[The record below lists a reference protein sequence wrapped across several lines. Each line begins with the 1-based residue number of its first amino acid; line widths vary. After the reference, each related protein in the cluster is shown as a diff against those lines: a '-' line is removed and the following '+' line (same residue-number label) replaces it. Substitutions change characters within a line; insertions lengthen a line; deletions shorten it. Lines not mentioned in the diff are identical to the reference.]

1 MTQLRVVA
9 ANEACGLVG
18 ADGEVAT
25 TEEITAVDLG

>member
-1 MTQLRVVA
+1 VVA